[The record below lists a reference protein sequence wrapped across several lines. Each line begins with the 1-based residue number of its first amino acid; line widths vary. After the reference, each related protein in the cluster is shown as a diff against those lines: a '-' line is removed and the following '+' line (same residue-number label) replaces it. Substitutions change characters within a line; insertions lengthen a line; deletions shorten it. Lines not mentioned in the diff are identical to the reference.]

1 MHRILNP
8 RILSSRIIFPG
19 IEDSLFF
26 YWGYLV
32 FGLRILGPWID
43 DFLEDSC
50 SFDWW
55 LFGGFLVL
63 GLRIRNPRI
72 LNSRSLVHGLK
83 ESPVLLFSSHF
94 SKEYAIAT
102 YWALPPWDLY
112 RQGNSLRLTLFVS
125 PRDWY
130 IWQARPVQYISV
142 FPNKWNQIPCDIL
155 Y

>member
-102 YWALPPWDLY
+102 YWALPPWDLC

-142 FPNKWNQIPCDIL
+142 FPNNQEVQ
-155 Y
+155 

>member
-8 RILSSRIIFPG
+8 RILSSRIISPR
-19 IEDSLFF
+19 IEDSLFL

-32 FGLRILGPWID
+32 FGLRILGPWIVGWWWMMD
-43 DFLEDSC
+43 DYLDWGSIILG
-50 SFDWW
+50 SFI
-55 LFGGFLVL
+55 L
-63 GLRIRNPRI
+63 G
-72 LNSRSLVHGLK
+72 SSVHGLK

-102 YWALPPWDLY
+102 YWALPPGTFVA
-112 RQGNSLRLTLFVS
+112 RVSLRLTLFVS

-142 FPNKWNQIPCDIL
+142 FPNNQEVQWNQIPCDIL